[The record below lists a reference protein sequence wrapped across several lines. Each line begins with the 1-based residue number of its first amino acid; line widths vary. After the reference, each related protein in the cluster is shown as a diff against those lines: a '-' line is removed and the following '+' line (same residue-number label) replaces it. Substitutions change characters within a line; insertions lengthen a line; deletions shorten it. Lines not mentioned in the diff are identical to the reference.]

1 MHIVGV
7 VLMKFASIIA
17 FQSLA
22 FHLRQDAAKMRVT
35 SSNGLINN
43 HHKRVRRKVILQ
55 IVRRKGHRGGE
66 RAWVHDWE
74 KESKGGGSRRVS
86 HSASEAYG

>member
-1 MHIVGV
+1 MQGIYLMHIVGV

-43 HHKRVRRKVILQ
+43 HHKRARRKGILQ
-55 IVRRKGHRGGE
+55 IVRRKGHRGE
-66 RAWVHDWE
+66 RAWVIG
-74 KESKGGGSRRVS
+74 K
-86 HSASEAYG
+86 AS